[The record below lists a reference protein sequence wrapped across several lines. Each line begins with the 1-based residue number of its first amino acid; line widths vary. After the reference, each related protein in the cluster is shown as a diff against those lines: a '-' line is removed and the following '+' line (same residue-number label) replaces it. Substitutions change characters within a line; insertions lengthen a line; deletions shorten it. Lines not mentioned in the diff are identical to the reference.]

1 MAVSDRADLTQKQN
15 DNELLRR
22 ELVRQRHEEN
32 QIGAPKRDELD
43 RLVAQRLAHNADP
56 DTRHGGL
63 TQKNEPGVKFDA
75 GKPRLDLIP
84 FDALNDIGLVL
95 DYGAKKYGE
104 RNWERGMSWG
114 HCFGALLRHLG
125 AYWAGEDLD
134 VESKLPHLAHAGCC
148 LLFLS
153 AYRIRKAGTDDRR

>member
-1 MAVSDRADLTQKQN
+1 MAISDRADLTQKQN

-22 ELVRQRHEEN
+22 ELVRQRHEEA
-32 QIGAPKRDELD
+32 QIGHKKPPEL
-43 RLVAQRLAHNADP
+43 Q
-56 DTRHGGL
+56 L
-63 TQKNEPGVKFDA
+63 TQKDEPGVKHDA

-104 RNWERGMSWG
+104 RNWEKGMSWG
-114 HCFGALLRHLG
+114 RCFGALLRHLG

-134 VESKLPHLAHAGCC
+134 PETRLPHLAHAGCC

-153 AYRIRKAGTDDRR
+153 AYRVRKAGTDDRR